1 MFAIIKREYKI
12 YICCKLKQYFYSMV
26 GFVFLAFFL
35 AIVGLYTWAG
45 NLSQGIGNFEMTL
58 GNMTFIFVI
67 LIPILTMRIVAEEK
81 KQKTDQLLYTS
92 PISLTKVILGKYIA
106 VMILFT
112 IAILVIALYPLLI
125 HMYGQ
130 DVRLSL
136 AYSSLIG
143 FYLLGAANIAVGLF
157 ISSLTESQVIAAVVS
172 FIVLLLSNMLT
183 SIASMLPTDALSQA
197 LILTVAW
204 IVVCVIAYN
213 MMKNITVAAILAVI
227 GEVVVWG
234 IYIAKSAVYENLLSK
249 VADAF
254 AITSRYSD
262 FELGILKYDAIVYYI
277 SVSFLFVFLTV
288 QIIKKKRFN

>member
-1 MFAIIKREYKI
+1 MFAIIKKE
-12 YICCKLKQYFYSMV
+12 LKQYFYSMV

-157 ISSLTESQVIAAVVS
+157 ISSLTESQVIAAVVA

-213 MMKNITVAAILAVI
+213 MMKNITVTAILAVI

>member
-1 MFAIIKREYKI
+1 MFAIIKKE
-12 YICCKLKQYFYSMV
+12 LKQYFYSMV

-213 MMKNITVAAILAVI
+213 MMKNITVTAILAVI

-262 FELGILKYDAIVYYI
+262 FELGILEYDAIVYYI

>member
-1 MFAIIKREYKI
+1 MFAIIKKE
-12 YICCKLKQYFYSMV
+12 LKQYFYSMV

-213 MMKNITVAAILAVI
+213 MMKNITVTAILAVI
-227 GEVVVWG
+227 GEVVVWE

>member
-1 MFAIIKREYKI
+1 M
-12 YICCKLKQYFYSMV
+12 
-26 GFVFLAFFL
+26 
-35 AIVGLYTWAG
+35 
-45 NLSQGIGNFEMTL
+45 
-58 GNMTFIFVI
+58 
-67 LIPILTMRIVAEEK
+67 
-81 KQKTDQLLYTS
+81 
-92 PISLTKVILGKYIA
+92 
-106 VMILFT
+106 
-112 IAILVIALYPLLI
+112 IALYPLLI

-213 MMKNITVAAILAVI
+213 MMKNITVTAILAVI

>member
-1 MFAIIKREYKI
+1 
-12 YICCKLKQYFYSMV
+12 
-26 GFVFLAFFL
+26 
-35 AIVGLYTWAG
+35 
-45 NLSQGIGNFEMTL
+45 
-58 GNMTFIFVI
+58 
-67 LIPILTMRIVAEEK
+67 
-81 KQKTDQLLYTS
+81 
-92 PISLTKVILGKYIA
+92 
-106 VMILFT
+106 
-112 IAILVIALYPLLI
+112 
-125 HMYGQ
+125 
-130 DVRLSL
+130 
-136 AYSSLIG
+136 
-143 FYLLGAANIAVGLF
+143 
-157 ISSLTESQVIAAVVS
+157 VS

>member
-1 MFAIIKREYKI
+1 MFAIIKKE
-12 YICCKLKQYFYSMV
+12 LKQYFYSMV

-213 MMKNITVAAILAVI
+213 MMKNITVTAILAVI

-249 VADAF
+249 VEDVF

>member
-1 MFAIIKREYKI
+1 
-12 YICCKLKQYFYSMV
+12 MV

-213 MMKNITVAAILAVI
+213 MMKNITVTAILAVI

-277 SVSFLFVFLTV
+277 SVSFLLSL
-288 QIIKKKRFN
+288 IHI

>member
-1 MFAIIKREYKI
+1 MFAIIKKE
-12 YICCKLKQYFYSMV
+12 LKQYFYSMV

-204 IVVCVIAYN
+204 IGVCVIAYN
-213 MMKNITVAAILAVI
+213 MMKNITVTAILAVI

>member
-1 MFAIIKREYKI
+1 MFAIIKKE
-12 YICCKLKQYFYSMV
+12 LKQYFYSMV

-183 SIASMLPTDALSQA
+183 SIASMLPTDALAQA

-213 MMKNITVAAILAVI
+213 MMKNITVTAILAVI

>member
-1 MFAIIKREYKI
+1 MFAIIKKE
-12 YICCKLKQYFYSMV
+12 LTQYFYSMV

-213 MMKNITVAAILAVI
+213 MMKNITVTAILAVI